1 MRVFAIAINT
11 FKEAIRDR
19 ILYNL
24 LFFALLMIGSSIL
37 LATLT
42 IGEQNKIIKDLG
54 LASTNLFGVLI
65 AIFLGIGLV
74 SKEIEKKTI
83 YTIVSKPVH
92 RYEFILGKYL
102 GLIFTLLVN
111 TIVMAF
117 GVYLVLMVNDWRWN
131 LDYLTR
137 IDLSLLKAFLL
148 IFIELLVITA
158 VALMFSTFT
167 TSTLAAIFT
176 LSIFVIG
183 HLTTDLKTLSARME
197 TATLR
202 GFLNLLYYFLPNL
215 ENFNI
220 KGKVVHHIE
229 ISPFYITFSVLYGL
243 LYASTLILL
252 SIIIFQRR
260 NFK

>member
-1 MRVFAIAINT
+1 MKIFAIAINT

-65 AIFLGIGLV
+65 AVFLGIGLV
-74 SKEIEKKTI
+74 SKEIEKRTI

-102 GLIFTLLVN
+102 GLILTLLVN
-111 TIVMAF
+111 TVVMAS
-117 GVYLVLMVNDWRWN
+117 GVYLVLMINDWRWN
-131 LDYLTR
+131 LDYLGR
-137 IDLSLLKAFLL
+137 IDLSLLKAFIL

-167 TSTLAAIFT
+167 TSTLAALFT

-183 HLTTDLKTLSARME
+183 HLTVDLKALSAKME
-197 TATLR
+197 TTSLR
-202 GFLNLLYYFLPNL
+202 GFLNLLYYLLPNL

-220 KGKVVHHIE
+220 KGKVVHNIE
-229 ISPFYITFSVLYGL
+229 ISPFYITFSVIYGL
-243 LYASTLILL
+243 LYASALIFL
-252 SIIIFQRR
+252 SVIIFQRR